1 MTDWQIIAVRCGGT
15 NVTPVPEFDGPCLL
29 LFPANEDGEAL
40 AGAVAVATGAA
51 VLGRILSVRRE
62 GETLIATRNTHGGRL
77 AMQLA
82 VDTGLA
88 VATTND
94 VGGHDGSITLG
105 SPANIPRE
113 RTPLT
118 DQSVALES
126 AKIVVAGG
134 RGLDEAAFVQL
145 ERIAQAV
152 GGAVAASLPAV
163 DLGLATVSKQV
174 GQSGKFVTP
183 NIYLAVGMSGTP
195 QHLAGIGTTTQI
207 IAINND
213 PDAPIFGVAETGAVA
228 DAKLLLPLIC
238 SALARLVGMAVTLHS
253 SSEMVS
259 VVPFHRTGKEGGHKT
274 TAFCAPHDGVN

>member
-62 GETLIATRNTHGGRL
+62 GETLLATRNTHGGRL

-82 VDTGLA
+82 VDTELA
-88 VATTND
+88 VATAND
-94 VGGHDGSITLG
+94 VSGHDHEITLG
-105 SPANIPRE
+105 TPGNLTLQ
-113 RTPLT
+113 RTPLS
-118 DQSVALES
+118 DQSIALES
-126 AKIVVAGG
+126 AKIVIAGG
-134 RGLDEAAFVQL
+134 RGLDEGAFVQL

-163 DLGLATVSKQV
+163 DLGLAPVSKQV

-183 NIYLAVGMSGTP
+183 KIYLAVGMSGTP
-195 QHLAGIGTTTQI
+195 QHLAGIGSTTQI

-213 PDAPIFGVAETGAVA
+213 PDAPIFGVAENGALA

-253 SSEMVS
+253 SNEMLGVG
-259 VVPFHRTGKEGGHKT
+259 PFHLTGKEGSHKI
-274 TAFCAPHDGVN
+274 TAFCTPHDGVN

>member
-40 AGAVAVATGAA
+40 AGTVAVATGAA

-62 GETLIATRNTHGGRL
+62 GETLLATRNTHGGRL
-77 AMQLA
+77 AAELV
-82 VDTGLA
+82 VDTHLA

-94 VGGHDGSITLG
+94 LSGYDSEITLG
-105 SPANIPRE
+105 APTNLRLD
-113 RTPLT
+113 RTPLS

-126 AKIVVAGG
+126 AEIVIAGG
-134 RGLDEAAFVQL
+134 RGLDEATFVEL

-163 DLGLATVSKQV
+163 DLGLAPVSKQV

-183 NIYLAVGMSGTP
+183 KIYLAVGMSGTP
-195 QHLAGIGTTTQI
+195 QHLAGIGNTTQI

-213 PDAPIFGVAETGAVA
+213 PDAPIFGVAESGAVA
-228 DAKLLLPLIC
+228 DARSLLPLVY
-238 SALARLVGMAVTLHS
+238 SALCG
-253 SSEMVS
+253 
-259 VVPFHRTGKEGGHKT
+259 
-274 TAFCAPHDGVN
+274 CHDGGARNG